1 MHLQLR
7 DQQLKT
13 ILFIHIHI
21 YRLLPQN
28 FTIIANQKSTI
39 DTQTNKKNQL
49 KYNTKDSHQTTRGEN
64 KRRREE
70 KKSNKNKS
78 KAINKMA
85 IRTYIS
91 TITLNVNGLNAPTK
105 RHRLAEWIQKQD
117 QYICY
122 LQETH
127 FTSRDTYKLKVRGWK
142 KIFHANRKQ

>member
-1 MHLQLR
+1 MRRGGYKCRTLEMHLKLR

-13 ILFIHIHI
+13 ILYI
-21 YRLLPQN
+21 YRLRYQN
-28 FTIIANQKSTI
+28 FSVTANQKSTI
-39 DTQTNKKNQL
+39 ALQRNKKNQL

-64 KRRREE
+64 NRRR

-78 KAINKMA
+78 KAINNMA

-91 TITLNVNGLNAPTK
+91 IITLYVNGLNAPTK

-117 QYICY
+117 PYICC

-127 FTSRDTYKLKVRGWK
+127 FTSRDT
-142 KIFHANRKQ
+142 